1 MLQPLD
7 VEHCLASLS
16 KSIPTLQWWRFKLS
30 KSDRQRHIW
39 ISLPANVEVVCGK
52 TSLLPK
58 NSQLLGRLNILHY
71 GADCLIQGV
80 RVTPSEEEQIVCIET
95 RASEQDPRIFWIDVN
110 QLAVVISPNGIQEIV
125 DISKPT
131 LPLRGSHTWGWLSGL
146 EVPSSKSQLITE
158 RCFLIPVDFS
168 NRDDI
173 AVLLSRNTKS
183 DRLSLSESFS
193 PSQKLIVVNPQTNKL
208 YSCRLDSMRTSQT
221 YSPFENMGSFSEVDG
236 IKDSEKAVVSEDEED
251 GELAFPASMMDEEA
265 TKRDTKLS
273 ETLVEIEDFL
283 GRVIWT
289 IQHSSDGCVGRD
301 TNVENQRCRIE
312 MQLAEMQS
320 CEEDL
325 QIYESNASLSLLEKL
340 LGILTCLLEISEMV
354 NMHRRRDESSI
365 LRLVDQ
371 KLSDLT
377 LWLDKSQSG
386 EGSIPLP
393 QARHALNQLACI
405 QSAVRIFVGTA
416 KPGVNLEA
424 TIEKVELWV
433 GERLESE
440 IHEKLAEGTPCQG
453 ISLKVGDVLTAFS
466 ESMKEHLP
474 LLPTSVVSQLETPS
488 TPLETLQLIRSNL
501 AENMTFLKDRCGWI
515 PCILSEGVQR
525 KLNISQG
532 LIADLRAIH
541 NHAFTT
547 YKQLEMY
554 TPLVCEHSGLYAL
567 AVRLTNVLERST
579 DEKLSQWEISQ
590 LEQDLDR
597 CEAECAVEILSSSK
611 ENREFITMV
620 VRSLLEYTS
629 VARKIVNGIYTIQE
643 PQLSEWLERLNFLTS
658 TSNRPCSSSFFE
670 ALLIGWYLQTRSFA
684 DSQMDELVCQLEQEV
699 SASFQ
704 DTPLVHLRISEM
716 EEFLS
721 RTPPICTPCNAEA
734 SSLRSTLQI
743 LSDVILRLN
752 SAVQLLERMAFLTN
766 LHPSQ
771 RLKTLRFAYPRALEG
786 LTRCFRALDA
796 LLRELAEWRKCIIL
810 VEDSDQRDTATQAVI
825 EVVNFAMDVITQ
837 ELQRVSTVEFF
848 NAPDFLSQILAWLS
862 SFHASLIGFRK
873 AICQYRLEKSA
884 ICSHSSALLQDLLNL
899 EWLITDSRLQSSR
912 DMTRDVGGTAAGY
925 IKTSWMASIQKIL
938 AEIEPTKRRR
948 LLNLLEGMERSS
960 RERRR
965 SLLGLL
971 LGSREPVKIF
981 EGVTMLNYIVA
992 RTEGF
997 TDLEVQA
1004 LEEKYAGTE
1013 DYQSNGYE
1021 KPNSNV
1027 CEETF
1032 YTLMRNLSEEFRHI
1046 YNKQGGICD
1055 ELKVA
1060 ECLRKSEILVNI
1072 GRQCVATS
1080 RSSLHFINRVLFS
1093 HWPEALLKLITT
1105 GQLREGKNSPPDW
1118 RICALDFRNTVARC
1132 LVKGSFG
1139 FEKEGL
1145 PQVGTKVV
1153 DESLGN
1159 LRMAI
1164 EEADRIFH
1172 GIHDGF
1178 SVETEDVWQAC
1189 LRLHDL
1195 FQSYTSQLRQQISDL
1210 TLPSLS
1216 AIKKDLQHLDGR
1228 LNKLAQDGSSP
1239 SALDDCSHSVAHL
1252 EESLQALRQT
1262 ARILFTCLSTDS
1274 QPSSKVTPSKHL
1286 DVNELYRR
1294 AVKLVNDYEASEIG
1308 CQILEAWQQ
1317 LQSIADKLGRLQAGL
1332 PLTESFTTYEA
1343 MTTQSPMTSTSD
1355 IHVDG
1360 FSSASMARKRSWS
1373 LLEILGSHECLYPGC
1388 RGKKSEKHEIQ
1399 AMNDG
1404 LLHDLHSFYSL
1415 LCSEFHDRAM
1425 RIPVEVLTSSTQEA
1439 ASSEIALLNLRQEWY
1454 RNVGLV
1460 NQFNSLHRRVKLDGS
1475 GRSEV
1480 RSSFALIEDIWGE
1493 ATPLKAVFEATERL
1507 ATVSSWLCEVE
1518 RYLEL
1523 DVLPRLQTAWK
1534 KSSEDDT
1541 LSVVEEYVYKMNE
1554 VAEDLEDL
1562 EKSGILAERHLKT
1575 VKHSLQAGWFSVREF
1590 LLNRCV
1596 EPAFHEDPT
1605 SVRYF
1610 PLVDDFLRHSVGLGF
1625 QDCDLKAIH
1634 TRLCNQYLFHGLPQR
1649 EHHPVP
1655 GGRKFCSTHRSL
1667 RSLFLPAWLTE
1678 RCRIVQHRPPVALT
1692 IHSIPDIYTEA
1703 YPPLSSTAELAFYS
1717 PNCIALQSQRWL
1729 SLPNIRSQSPTRRE
1743 VKKNSFLMTEDELA
1757 LNSPQPKLN
1766 EVEMKT
1772 SQPSFSVLPSE
1783 DERTEVEEKE
1793 EPTISEDPG
1802 NSALMRDVRLLLAQ
1816 LKSQGSQMTQ
1826 IMDVNGT
1833 DTKSEPNESEES
1845 KEEECSTILT
1855 PPECAVSKKV
1865 RDKSPITWCTVYL
1878 PNDEA
1883 TELSAYPET
1892 VTERGVIRMASDPLL
1907 PKREPYAPMVF
1918 SAPHEASDQEG
1929 GEFTEEVSGDVEGM
1943 VECSPSTTLDESGVC
1958 DWLQNQQ
1965 GENIRRLMNEY
1976 GADEYDGD
1984 KADISLS
1991 AADNPSVASDRLDV
2005 LLPRT
2010 KSSVCD
2016 SFEESGFVDD
2026 EWLRR
2031 SHELPAHKTRD
2042 SIFVGDTEGHLLN
2055 QTKRGGVNWGPL
2067 VARPESPHLS
2077 VIAEVSAD
2085 ESTLEKHQC
2094 FNEKLQKPSQVYEE
2108 EKHVGDGEWKTAAP
2122 KKTRSSSNR
2131 AAKKMDEE
2139 EEERTEGFTSPSPKI
2154 PTFWDSED
2162 KHGAPTPT
2170 QTSFGA
2176 KDGIQPQE
2184 GDSEEEIDKTI
2195 SEVLPLEVRV
2205 DGYESAAS
2213 LQINMKSS
2221 SDSVGDPNTEV
2232 EEKEEPTISEDPGNS
2247 ALMRDVRLLLAQLKS
2262 QGSQMTQIMDVNGT
2276 DTKSEPNESE
2286 ESKEEECSTILT
2298 PPECA
2303 VSKKVRDKSP
2313 ITWCTV
2319 YLPNDEATE
2328 LSAYPETVTERGV
2341 IRMASD
2347 PLLPKREPYAPMVF
2361 SAPHEASDQ
2370 EGGEFTQEEV
2380 SGDVEGM
2387 VECSPSTTLDESGV
2401 CDWLQNQQGE
2411 NIRRLMNEYGA
2422 DEYDGDKADI
2432 SLTAADDPSTASG
2445 LLEMP
2450 NPRTKN
2456 SICDSFE
2463 ESGFADDEW
2472 LRRSHELPTQKTNN
2486 SLLSSGTNDFSFDEI
2501 KGGRVNWGPL
2511 VERPESPH
2519 LSVISEASTDGS
2531 TLEKQKCIDEKLQKS
2546 SQEVS
2551 EAEEPD
2557 DSSEWKTVAPKKTRS
2572 RSNRAAKKMGEEEEE
2587 RTEEF
2592 TSFSLRIPTFWDS
2605 EDKHD
2610 APTKTQTSL
2619 VVKDGIQPQEGDSDG
2634 ETDKTIS
2641 EVLPSEVR
2649 VNENESAK
2657 SLQKIMESSSDS
2669 VCGPNI
2675 KAEPFYEE
2683 MVEQGAE
2690 LVDGNAIERQDTELC
2705 AAIKTFLQTTGKD
2718 ENGFK
2723 EEPQSPEDGI
2733 LEKTTFVEVG
2743 SEDVSE
2749 PRDEAEINL
2758 VQRDAGRD
2766 YRQRSQEVN
2775 FSVDERPPVEQTD
2788 TSEVN
2793 EQSGRGDFNSHL
2805 GKVGVN
2811 ETNNEKISLNST
2823 KSSTKPKRKLKKSRK
2838 KNSSEDP
2845 STRVVSKPPSWNNVH
2860 RSAKFEGTDAIT
2872 DGPSS
2877 TEQEVQILN
2886 EYKKGGNL
2894 LNGFQNAGKY
2904 DRGVATKPLAK
2915 KRKYRELIN
2924 VREVSNSEGLP
2935 ASKESGDVLSAVHAK
2950 FNHKAQIGV
2959 NIPEDDDNLFDS
2971 TVVDVDEGQFASEF
2985 IYDGLLVYDL
2995 QPDDEVK
3002 EEAKLEQKCNGGVE
3016 VEKAKTDTKDARSSL
3031 QKKNWVVKAAESL
3044 LEEVHP
3050 VDVDE
3055 PIDPAVL
3062 SSKLDHH
3069 QMDQHCIDEGVVLK
3083 NKEVLLISSHLWE
3096 GEAKK
3101 GILHEVD
3108 LTKWSD
3114 EKDAK
3119 RGQSVEPI
3127 DDTKDD
3133 NTFIPTLKEN
3143 ACQDPE
3149 QSVALTTEM
3158 DKDRSCP
3165 EDANSTK
3172 KRKTK
3177 PKKGDRK
3184 ERDLDRKS
3192 GNKEAVLSENLA
3204 VSDKVR
3210 VGNEAVSPANEF
3222 NAYVDKDGLE
3232 IKPKLQSDLS
3242 DLDEDLLRHLEEN
3255 VHSGGRKIEIQ
3266 GGDMDTLEETSTEDK
3281 GLESNGLG
3289 TVDTWNDLLSSKE
3302 FEIYSKE
3309 EKGKRITVKMDHLE
3323 GFGSED
3329 VLRECTNEDAES
3341 QGHLAEARDS
3351 SDEIYQS
3358 GTIQRVDAS
3367 SSSKAPEV
3375 PSIKGGKKKRHQR
3388 GRHIVSEVEVEEC
3401 TTSTVPAS
3409 REMSIIDAEVDHK
3422 ASEVAAGVGHLMQP
3436 EEAKGALDII
3446 GDGQEASKQ
3455 IHHQHVAGKLNDQLE
3470 DESQVNE
3477 CDPEAGG
3484 ETVDELRAVAEAN
3497 VMKNLNEG
3505 EEGEHLQY
3513 EHATEGVG
3521 GELQPQTS
3529 QDTMRWEDS
3538 EFQEHPVEGPD
3549 RLDEFDQSETIQ
3561 RVDALSSPEVSEVP
3575 SIKSGKKKS
3584 KRHRKERH
3592 PFVVKV
3598 EAQTL
3603 DSSTVLP
3610 ATVMADLNDE
3620 AELKITEAFVD
3631 EQEFASDL
3639 LKEPQ
3644 PIHHEVVVKELP
3656 EHPEDRFQINDSKS
3670 DVQDESADE
3679 SRAVGETSNLV
3690 SGYESKQHS
3699 AEQEK
3704 REKYFEE
3711 GGERTQ
3717 DERDVEDGSDE
3728 SQPRANE
3735 EALKMSTDEGVE
3747 TPNDLIEGEGYVNEI
3762 VEPESNPIFG
3772 ALSASQEHEGISVR
3786 GEGKKRRRK
3795 ERYFQDEGE
3804 VETLEATA
3812 DVGYPLEPEDD
3823 TKTKNIA
3830 TNGKEFASGGSEE
3843 VSQPSE
3849 HDLMEKETPG
3859 DLGDEAQSI
3868 KHKLEVQG
3876 MSADGSKPHLTEEN
3890 EKNWDNEEREHW
3902 QGEGGNVGDEDELRP
3917 QENED
3922 IWSETTDERD
3932 AKPFKR
3938 PTEGEDNVNKIAD
3951 PATIQGVDTL
3961 SSSQESETPPVKSKT
3976 KKQHRKKKQLLSEV
3990 EMVVGVEPPIQTE
4003 EDKSALDVVVGG
4015 QGSVLG
4021 IGKHSQPNEQ
4031 EFAVKESFIYLEGKP
4046 QTDECNL
4053 EVQRDLVNES
4063 RGIGE
4068 VDELLQ
4074 LDECEPHLGQKEKE
4088 RKHREEGK
4096 HWPGESEFEGVGDK
4110 SQVLTNEEDDEE
4122 SCNSRLKVGDDIA
4135 EIVGAETPRT
4145 TDVLPSSQE
4154 PEGLSMKIGERS
4166 QHPEDSYLQNGTG
4179 AQKLETSTAFSLKEL
4194 SGMVDEG
4201 EFETA
4206 RTAVDEQ
4213 RKEHHEEEEGEDLL
4227 NESNV
4232 EGVGDDL
4239 RPQTNK
4245 GILQE
4250 CTKDDVESQKHPA
4263 QARYG
4268 SDKIDKFE
4276 TTYGV
4281 VILSSPEESEASSM
4295 KGGKKKRHRKKRHL
4309 MNKAEVEEC
4318 TASTVLASQEM
4329 SIMDAEADLK
4339 TPEAAPGVGYSLQS
4353 EEAKSAS
4360 DIIVDGQEPVSDI
4373 EKQPIVILE
4382 GASPPIR
4389 HEFVENKSTDY
4400 PEDESQINECELVV
4414 EEELVNELKTVDKA
4428 NDIEHFHVPRAHSEE
4443 QGKKKWHRN
4452 EGEKWQK
4459 KRGTDTIG
4467 KGEDSLNVASKSEAI
4482 QDIGA
4487 MASSLEPETLSIRG
4501 EKGRKQRKKAFPQ
4514 DEGVIQSAETVA
4526 EDENTLI
4533 ITTEDGASSYGLLK
4547 KVTRSNVLKESSDC
4561 WEDVAQSRKYAL
4573 EDQNEI
4579 VDGSRAI
4586 DEADELEAHPG
4597 GQERM
4602 QIHGEVEHCLNKSG
4616 VGDADDVLQLQ
4627 RNKETMREFTDEGE
4641 KTNKSPTK
4649 GGDNVELI
4657 VESEVVQGVE
4667 AVSRSQEPDPHS
4679 LKRGRRAKHR
4689 KGRHPNAEAEAQ
4701 ECVTSTVPAIQGMA
4715 GANDEADLK
4724 VSEVAAD
4731 VGYLMQPEEGKC
4743 TLDVTVEEEKSAS
4756 DALEEIPQSNEQE
4769 LVEGKMEDGLH
4780 SNQFKWEISGMT
4792 VDEFKTVCQSD
4803 DLVHSHETDK
4813 KPWKQDEKL
4822 SHSEVGELWHDEL
4835 CLEGVANATQPQTD
4849 ARDLKDFTDEAAGS
4863 QENLRKGEIVAS
4875 EAIPSVDTLPS
4886 SQKLGSPSINR
4897 KEKAEIEEESHQKGN
4912 SISSPE
4918 DQLSQKKGKT
4928 DLDSVVGGHLS
4939 TPQIYPDDQL
4949 KSNLDEFAG
4958 SDDLSNQHVK
4968 SDDEASQPRFEVREV
4983 PSHQGK
4989 KKPPRAEFSSDDYR
5003 DEKVSNLWTPSLP
5016 PPGSARETVTKDGL
5030 EIPGGRD
5037 DQFAN
5042 CEPYSANSV
5051 GEKSQALDFATT
5063 EDLTVAVEYTHSP
5076 FMKNSPKVDNL
5087 PCLSQ
5092 DLSHDSDEDPSQT
5105 DNTMEN
5111 EETVAVIGR
5120 RSTQE
5125 EMPMS
5130 VDISEPLNGRT
5141 LKLKPSQES
5150 KESSKKKDKKRKHP
5164 KEKSPECGEPLEVVD
5179 VEIDERPPPEHE
5191 SEAASTKRGKK
5202 KKKHQREKYLKNV
5215 HTAEEDSKSLST
5227 ETKVENHPADKV
5239 VLGGEHVQITSTAPT
5254 SREGSESFAEQVD
5267 KSNVPSVSLG
5277 TEGRSPVSKMEMELQ
5292 KQPTA
5297 GSDVDRANE
5306 DGKKSNQEGYNLEC
5320 NPELQNTEAEENLTE
5335 NNLKQIESWKES
5347 ELKECPGATTLETVG
5362 PNVTTSIP
5370 ILGETKEDNQR
5381 AKELSRNS
5389 EAQGKDEKELELS
5402 RSPDVDANKEQD
5414 DQQLKEVDNPFVS
5427 MEEEGEIS
5435 LEEFPGLN
5443 ELEFCQNHRKFGEN
5457 SIDTGSK
5464 FHEANLSPNPDEE
5477 AIPVAVADEQAWK
5490 DEERLEN
5497 RVGDVSDK
5505 YFELSLH
5512 PVKDVDVL
5520 EDLFVSKV
5528 SEASVNHSTSQKPP
5542 KSAMPRK
5549 ESHQG
5554 SEITTLSDSI
5564 PSTVDVGIDDLQETE
5579 SVKSIQK
5586 ENKEEDFEE
5595 SSSPHFYSSTA
5606 GDCSVLVAEEEKEE
5620 LPPYDSTYETEVYR
5634 PELICT
5640 GLPFPQE
5647 LGGKAA
5653 EANRGKKKRWR
5664 KVSTTKDTEEYL
5676 TPAVEADEQ
5685 PECVKPVDETLI
5697 PVDADTSQVVGADK
5711 DLVNKDISQQK
5722 DVGSASREL
5731 DSGGRVQGTVTGVK
5745 TEEAFSLEPNKRQ
5758 EEKGKTAKGEC
5769 SSTIN
5774 PPEMSHLSNNGQRW
5788 PVNLQEMEREGTDV
5802 ATDPQQSLG
5811 IEVPVE
5817 VIHPEMTSTPKGEDL
5832 LSSKSSTE
5840 IIQPSDVVTSSH
5852 PSSTRKKYVN
5862 KEPCVEVDIESG
5874 RQVENVEEAE
5884 EEEEDEGPVTST
5896 DHSFTL
5902 IEQSPSDTDEVDD
5915 FTVVV
5920 KSPAPRTII
5929 EAEAPAELITIP
5941 SESLQIRVKRRRLRW
5956 PCLFLL
5962 LLLFLLFFLI
5972 PTIIFFCI
5980 TVPDFCFLP
5989 GPCPGLTLRQQ
6000 INTYIHEFHRQRMPP
6015 FPT

>member
-58 NSQLLGRLNILHY
+58 NSQLLGRLNILHC
-71 GADCLIQGV
+71 GAHCLIQGV
-80 RVTPSEEEQIVCIET
+80 GVTPSEEEQIVCIET

-131 LPLRGSHTWGWLSGL
+131 MPLRGSHIWGWLSGL
-146 EVPSSKSQLITE
+146 EVPSSQSQLITE

-173 AVLLSRNTKS
+173 AVLLSRNAKN

-221 YSPFENMGSFSEVDG
+221 YSPFENTGSFSEVDG

-289 IQHSSDGCVGRD
+289 IQHPSDGCVGRD

-340 LGILTCLLEISEMV
+340 LGILTCLLEIGEMV

-371 KLSDLT
+371 KLSNLT

-416 KPGVNLEA
+416 KPAVNLEA
-424 TIEKVELWV
+424 MIEKVELWV

-466 ESMKEHLP
+466 ESMKEYLP
-474 LLPTSVVSQLETPS
+474 LLPTSVVSQLKTPS

-554 TPLVCEHSGLYAL
+554 TPLVCEHSGLYTL
-567 AVRLTNVLERST
+567 AVRLTNILERST

-643 PQLSEWLERLNFLTS
+643 PHLSEWLERLNFLTS
-658 TSNRPCSSSFFE
+658 TSNRPCSSAFFK

-771 RLKTLRFAYPRALEG
+771 RLKTLRFAYPRTLEG

-810 VEDSDQRDTATQAVI
+810 VEDSDQHDTATQAVI

-848 NAPDFLSQILAWLS
+848 NAPDFLSQILAWLT

-912 DMTRDVGGTAAGY
+912 DLTRDVGGTAAGY

-938 AEIEPTKRRR
+938 VEIEPTKRRR

-960 RERRR
+960 REWRR

-1004 LEEKYAGTE
+1004 LEEKYTRTE

-1027 CEETF
+1027 CEEAF
-1032 YTLMRNLSEEFRHI
+1032 YTLMRNLSKEFRQI
-1046 YNKQGGICD
+1046 YNKQSGICD

-1189 LRLHDL
+1189 LRLYDL
-1195 FQSYTSQLRQQISDL
+1195 FQSYTSQLRQQINDL

-1239 SALDDCSHSVAHL
+1239 SALDDCSHTVAHL

-1262 ARILFTCLSTDS
+1262 ARILFTCLSTNS

-1286 DVNELYRR
+1286 DVNELYKR

-1373 LLEILGSHECLYPGC
+1373 MLEILGSHECLYPGC
-1388 RGKKSEKHEIQ
+1388 RGKKSEKHEIH

-1425 RIPVEVLTSSTQEA
+1425 RIPVEALTSSTQEA
-1439 ASSEIALLNLRQEWY
+1439 ASSEIALMNLRQEWY
-1454 RNVGLV
+1454 RDVGLV

-1475 GRSEV
+1475 GGSEV

-1518 RYLEL
+1518 RHLEL

-1534 KSSEDDT
+1534 KSAEDDT
-1541 LSVVEEYVYKMNE
+1541 LSVVEECVYKMNE

-1610 PLVDDFLRHSVGLGF
+1610 PLVDDFLRHSAGLGF

-1634 TRLCNQYLFHGLPQR
+1634 TRLCNQYLLHGLPQR

-1678 RCRIVQHRPPVALT
+1678 RCRMVQHRPPVALT

-1743 VKKNSFLMTEDELA
+1743 VKKNSFSMTEDEVA
-1757 LNSPQPKLN
+1757 LNSPQPKPN

-1772 SQPSFSVLPSE
+1772 SQLSFSVLPSE
-1783 DERTEVEEKE
+1783 DERTEVEEEEEEEEE
-1793 EPTISEDPG
+1793 EPTMLEGPG

-1816 LKSQGSQMTQ
+1816 LKSQGSQMTE
-1826 IMDVNGT
+1826 IMDVDGT

-1845 KEEECSTILT
+1845 REEECSTILT
-1855 PPECAVSKKV
+1855 PTECAVSKKV
-1865 RDKSPITWCTVYL
+1865 HGKSPITWCTVYL

-1892 VTERGVIRMASDPLL
+1892 VTERGVIQMA
-1907 PKREPYAPMVF
+1907 A
-1918 SAPHEASDQEG
+1918 
-1929 GEFTEEVSGDVEGM
+1929 
-1943 VECSPSTTLDESGVC
+1943 
-1958 DWLQNQQ
+1958 
-1965 GENIRRLMNEY
+1965 
-1976 GADEYDGD
+1976 
-1984 KADISLS
+1984 
-1991 AADNPSVASDRLDV
+1991 
-2005 LLPRT
+2005 
-2010 KSSVCD
+2010 
-2016 SFEESGFVDD
+2016 
-2026 EWLRR
+2026 
-2031 SHELPAHKTRD
+2031 
-2042 SIFVGDTEGHLLN
+2042 
-2055 QTKRGGVNWGPL
+2055 
-2067 VARPESPHLS
+2067 
-2077 VIAEVSAD
+2077 
-2085 ESTLEKHQC
+2085 
-2094 FNEKLQKPSQVYEE
+2094 
-2108 EKHVGDGEWKTAAP
+2108 
-2122 KKTRSSSNR
+2122 
-2131 AAKKMDEE
+2131 
-2139 EEERTEGFTSPSPKI
+2139 
-2154 PTFWDSED
+2154 
-2162 KHGAPTPT
+2162 
-2170 QTSFGA
+2170 
-2176 KDGIQPQE
+2176 
-2184 GDSEEEIDKTI
+2184 
-2195 SEVLPLEVRV
+2195 
-2205 DGYESAAS
+2205 
-2213 LQINMKSS
+2213 
-2221 SDSVGDPNTEV
+2221 
-2232 EEKEEPTISEDPGNS
+2232 
-2247 ALMRDVRLLLAQLKS
+2247 
-2262 QGSQMTQIMDVNGT
+2262 
-2276 DTKSEPNESE
+2276 
-2286 ESKEEECSTILT
+2286 
-2298 PPECA
+2298 
-2303 VSKKVRDKSP
+2303 
-2313 ITWCTV
+2313 
-2319 YLPNDEATE
+2319 
-2328 LSAYPETVTERGV
+2328 
-2341 IRMASD
+2341 D

-2401 CDWLQNQQGE
+2401 CDWLQNQQAE

-2450 NPRTKN
+2450 NPRTK
-2456 SICDSFE
+2456 SSVSDSFE

-2486 SLLSSGTNDFSFDEI
+2486 SLLSDGTNDFPFDEI
-2501 KGGRVNWGPL
+2501 KGGCVNWGPL

-2557 DSSEWKTVAPKKTRS
+2557 DFSEWKTVAPKKTRS
-2572 RSNRAAKKMGEEEEE
+2572 RNNRAAKKMGEGEEE
-2587 RTEEF
+2587 RTKEF
-2592 TSFSLRIPTFWDS
+2592 TSSSHKILTFWVS

-2619 VVKDGIQPQEGDSDG
+2619 VVKDGIQPQEGDSEE

-2657 SLQKIMESSSDS
+2657 SLQKITESSSDS

-2675 KAEPFYEE
+2675 KAEPFHEE
-2683 MVEQGAE
+2683 MVEQGTE
-2690 LVDGNAIERQDTELC
+2690 LVDSNAIERQDTELC
-2705 AAIKTFLQTTGKD
+2705 AAEKVFLQTTGKD

-2733 LEKTTFVEVG
+2733 LEKTAFVEVG

-2766 YRQRSQEVN
+2766 YRQRSQDVN
-2775 FSVDERPPVEQTD
+2775 FSVDERPSVKQTD

-2793 EQSGRGDFNSHL
+2793 EQSDRGDFNSHP
-2805 GKVGVN
+2805 GKVGVS
-2811 ETNNEKISLNST
+2811 ETNNETISLNST

-2838 KNSSEDP
+2838 EDFSENP

-2860 RSAKFEGTDAIT
+2860 GSAKFEGTDAIT

-2886 EYKKGGNL
+2886 EHKKGGNL
-2894 LNGFQNAGKY
+2894 LNGFQNDGKF
-2904 DRGVATKPLAK
+2904 DRGVATKPVGK

-2924 VREVSNSEGLP
+2924 VREVSNLDGLP

-2950 FNHKAQIGV
+2950 FNHKVQIGV
-2959 NIPEDDDNLFDS
+2959 NIPEEEDNLFDS

-2985 IYDGLLVYDL
+2985 IYGGLLVYDL

-3002 EEAKLEQKCNGGVE
+3002 KETKLEQKCNGGVE
-3016 VEKAKTDTKDARSSL
+3016 VEKAKTDTKDARPSL
-3031 QKKNWVVKAAESL
+3031 QKKNWDVKAAESL
-3044 LEEVHP
+3044 LEEVRP

-3069 QMDQHCIDEGVVLK
+3069 QMDQQCIDEGVVLN
-3083 NKEVLLISSHLWE
+3083 NKEVLLMSSHLWE

-3119 RGQSVEPI
+3119 RGQSVESI

-3133 NTFIPTLKEN
+3133 NTFIPTLEEN

-3149 QSVALTTEM
+3149 QSVTLTTEM

-3172 KRKTK
+3172 KRKMK
-3177 PKKGDRK
+3177 QKKRNRK
-3184 ERDLDRKS
+3184 ERDPDRKS
-3192 GNKEAVLSENLA
+3192 GNKGAVLSANLA
-3204 VSDKVR
+3204 VSDKVQ
-3210 VGNEAVSPANEF
+3210 VGNEAVSPAIEF

-3232 IKPKLQSDLS
+3232 IKPKLHSDLS
-3242 DLDEDLLRHLEEN
+3242 DFDEDLLRHLEEN
-3255 VHSGGRKIEIQ
+3255 VHSGGRKFEIQ

-3281 GLESNGLG
+3281 GLESNALG
-3289 TVDTWNDLLSSKE
+3289 TVDTRNDLLSLKE

-3309 EKGKRITVKMDHLE
+3309 EKGKGTTDKMDHLE

-3329 VLRECTNEDAES
+3329 VLRECTNEGAES

-3367 SSSKAPEV
+3367 STSKAPEV

-3422 ASEVAAGVGHLMQP
+3422 ASEVAADVGHLMQP

-3446 GDGQEASKQ
+3446 GDDQVLVLETEKQPSAVLKEASKQ
-3455 IHHQHVAGKLNDQLE
+3455 IQHQYVAGKSNDQLE

-3477 CDPEAGG
+3477 CDLEAGG

-3529 QDTMRWEDS
+3529 QDTLGWADS
-3538 EFQEHPVEGPD
+3538 EFQEHPLEGPD

-3561 RVDALSSPEVSEVP
+3561 RVDALSFPEVSEAP
-3575 SIKSGKKKS
+3575 SIQSGKKKS

-3592 PFVVKV
+3592 PFVKV
-3598 EAQTL
+3598 EAQAL

-3610 ATVMADLNDE
+3610 ATVMPDLNNE
-3620 AELKITEAFVD
+3620 AKLKITETFVD
-3631 EQEFASDL
+3631 KQEFAFDL
-3639 LKEPQ
+3639 LKELSQ
-3644 PIHHEVVVKELP
+3644 PIWHEVVVKGLP
-3656 EHPEDRFQINDSKS
+3656 GHPEDRLRINDSKS
-3670 DVQDESADE
+3670 DVQEESGDE
-3679 SRAVGETSNLV
+3679 SRAVGKTSNLV
-3690 SGYESKQHS
+3690 SVYESKQHS

-3704 REKYFEE
+3704 REKYCEE

-3717 DERDVEDGSDE
+3717 DERDVEGVSDE
-3728 SQPRANE
+3728 SQPRSNE

-3772 ALSASQEHEGISVR
+3772 ALSASQELEGISVR
-3786 GEGKKRRRK
+3786 GEGKKRHRK
-3795 ERYFQDEGE
+3795 EWYFQDEGE

-3830 TNGKEFASGGSEE
+3830 KNGKEFASGGLEE

-3849 HDLMEKETPG
+3849 HDLMGKETTG
-3859 DLGDEAQSI
+3859 HLEDEAQSI

-3876 MSADGSKPHLTEEN
+3876 LSVDGSKPHLTEEN

-3902 QGEGGNVGDEDELRP
+3902 QGEDGNEGAEDELRP

-3938 PTEGEDNVNKIAD
+3938 PTESKDNVNEIAD
-3951 PATIQGVDTL
+3951 SVTIQGVDTL
-3961 SSSQESETPPVKSKT
+3961 SSSQESETVVKSKK

-3990 EMVVGVEPPIQTE
+3990 EIVVDVESPLQTE
-4003 EDKSALDVVVGG
+4003 EDKNALDGVAGK

-4031 EFAVKESFIYLEGKP
+4031 EFAVKESFIYLEDKP
-4046 QTDECNL
+4046 QMDECNL
-4053 EVQRDLVNES
+4053 EAQRDLVDES
-4063 RGIGE
+4063 RDIGE

-4074 LDECEPHLGQKEKE
+4074 PDECEPHLGQKEKE
-4088 RKHREEGK
+4088 QKHREEGK
-4096 HWPGESEFEGVGDK
+4096 HWPDESEFKGVGDK
-4110 SQVLTNEEDDEE
+4110 SQVLTNEEEDEE

-4135 EIVGAETPRT
+4135 EIVGAETLRT

-4166 QHPEDSYLQNGTG
+4166 QHPEDSYLQNETG
-4179 AQKLETSTAFSLKEL
+4179 AQELESSTAPFSKEL

-4213 RKEHHEEEEGEDLL
+4213 TEEHHEEEGEHLL

-4239 RPQTNK
+4239 LPQTNK
-4245 GILQE
+4245 GILRE
-4250 CTKDDVESQKHPA
+4250 CTKEDVESQKHPA
-4263 QARYG
+4263 QGRDS
-4268 SDKIDKFE
+4268 SDKIDEFE

-4353 EEAKSAS
+4353 KEAKSAS

-4389 HEFVENKSTDY
+4389 HEFVENKSTDN
-4400 PEDESQINECELVV
+4400 PEDESQINECESVV
-4414 EEELVNELKTVDKA
+4414 EGEPVNELETVDKT

-4443 QGKKKWHRN
+4443 QRKKKWHRD
-4452 EGEKWQK
+4452 EGEEWQK

-4467 KGEDSLNVASKSEAI
+4467 SESQPQREAESPSQPTEGENSLNVASKSEAI

-4501 EKGRKQRKKAFPQ
+4501 EKGRKQHKKAFPQ

-4533 ITTEDGASSYGLLK
+4533 ITIADEASSSGLLK
-4547 KVTRSNVLKESSDC
+4547 KVIQSNVLEESSDR
-4561 WEDVAQSRKYAL
+4561 WEDVAQSRKYTL

-4579 VDGSRAI
+4579 VNGSRAI

-4602 QIHGEVEHCLNKSG
+4602 QMHGEVEHCLNKSG
-4616 VGDADDVLQLQ
+4616 VGDADDELQLQ

-4657 VESEVVQGVE
+4657 VKSEVVQGVE
-4667 AVSRSQEPDPHS
+4667 AVSPSQEPDAHS

-4689 KGRHPNAEAEAQ
+4689 KGRHPNAEGEAQ

-4769 LVEGKMEDGLH
+4769 LVEGQSPSHLEDGLH
-4780 SNQFKWEISGMT
+4780 STQFKWEISGMT

-4822 SHSEVGELWHDEL
+4822 SHSEVGELWHGEL

-4863 QENLRKGEIVAS
+4863 QENLRKGEIVVS
-4875 EAIPSVDTLPS
+4875 EAIPTVDTLLS

-4897 KEKAEIEEESHQKGN
+4897 EEKAETEKESHQKGN

-4928 DLDSVVGGHLS
+4928 DLDSFVGGHLS

-4949 KSNLDEFAG
+4949 KSNLDEFAE
-4958 SDDLSNQHVK
+4958 SDDLSNKHVK

-5037 DQFAN
+5037 DRFAIY
-5042 CEPYSANSV
+5042 EPYSANSV
-5051 GEKSQALDFATT
+5051 GERSQALDFATT
-5063 EDLTVAVEYTHSP
+5063 DLTVAVEYTHSP
-5076 FMKNSPKVDNL
+5076 LMKNSLKVDNL

-5111 EETVAVIGR
+5111 EETVAVIDR
-5120 RSTQE
+5120 RSSQE

-5130 VDISEPLNGRT
+5130 VDISESLNGRT

-5179 VEIDERPPPEHE
+5179 VEIDERSPPEHE
-5191 SEAASTKRGKK
+5191 SEAASTKRGK

-5239 VLGGEHVQITSTAPT
+5239 VLGGKHVQITSTAPT
-5254 SREGSESFAEQVD
+5254 SREVSESFAEQVD

-5306 DGKKSNQEGYNLEC
+5306 DGEKSNQEGYNLEC
-5320 NPELQNTEAEENLTE
+5320 NPELQNTEAEENLAE

-5362 PNVTTSIP
+5362 PNVTTNIP

-5381 AKELSRNS
+5381 AKELSRNI
-5389 EAQGKDEKELELS
+5389 EARGKDEKELELS
-5402 RSPDVDANKEQD
+5402 KSPDVDANREQD
-5414 DQQLKEVDNPFVS
+5414 DQQLKEVDNPVAS

-5443 ELEFCQNHRKFGEN
+5443 ELEFCQNHRKLGEN

-5464 FHEANLSPNPDEE
+5464 VHEANLSPNPDEK
-5477 AIPVAVADEQAWK
+5477 AIPVSVADEQAWT

-5595 SSSPHFYSSTA
+5595 SSSPHFDSSTA

-5620 LPPYDSTYETEVYR
+5620 LPPYDSIYETEVYR

-5653 EANRGKKKRWR
+5653 QADRGKKKRWG

-5676 TPAVEADEQ
+5676 TPAVEVDEQ
-5685 PECVKPVDETLI
+5685 PERVKPVDETLI
-5697 PVDADTSQVVGADK
+5697 PVDADTSQVVGVDK

-5731 DSGGRVQGTVTGVK
+5731 DSGGRVQGTITDVK
-5745 TEEAFSLEPNKRQ
+5745 TKEAFSLEPNKRR

-5788 PVNLQEMEREGTDV
+5788 QVNLQEMEREGADV

-5817 VIHPEMTSTPKGEDL
+5817 VVHPEMTSTPKEEDL
-5832 LSSKSSTE
+5832 LSSRSSTE
-5840 IIQPSDVVTSSH
+5840 IIQPSDVVTSLH
-5852 PSSTRKKYVN
+5852 PSSIRKKDVN

-5874 RQVENVEEAE
+5874 RQVENVEET

-5989 GPCPGLTLRQQ
+5989 GPCPGLTLPDATFPHLNDVIIA
-6000 INTYIHEFHRQRMPP
+6000 INSNITMILMTNIDNPALPP
-6015 FPT
+6015 LSP

>member
-58 NSQLLGRLNILHY
+58 NSQLLGRLNILHC

-131 LPLRGSHTWGWLSGL
+131 LPLRGSHIWGWLSGL
-146 EVPSSKSQLITE
+146 EVPSSQSQLITA

-173 AVLLSRNTKS
+173 AVLLSRNTES

-208 YSCRLDSMRTSQT
+208 YSCRLDSMHTSQT

-301 TNVENQRCRIE
+301 TNIENQRCRIE

-320 CEEDL
+320 CGEDL

-354 NMHRRRDESSI
+354 NVHRRRDESSI

-386 EGSIPLP
+386 EGSISLP

-416 KPGVNLEA
+416 KPAVNLEA
-424 TIEKVELWV
+424 MIKKVGLWV

-440 IHEKLAEGTPCQG
+440 IHEKLAEVTPCQG
-453 ISLKVGDVLTAFS
+453 ISLKVGDVLTSFS
-466 ESMKEHLP
+466 ESMKEYLP
-474 LLPTSVVSQLETPS
+474 LLPASVVSQPETPS
-488 TPLETLQLIRSNL
+488 TPLETLQLIRSSL
-501 AENMTFLKDRCGWI
+501 AENMTFLKDSCGWI
-515 PCILSEGVQR
+515 PCVLSEGVQR

-532 LIADLRAIH
+532 LIADLRDIY

-554 TPLVCEHSGLYAL
+554 TPLVCEHSGLYTL
-567 AVRLTNVLERST
+567 AVRLTNILERST

-629 VARKIVNGIYTIQE
+629 VARKIVNGICTIQE

-658 TSNRPCSSSFFE
+658 TSNRPCSSAFFE
-670 ALLIGWYLQTRSFA
+670 ALLIGWYLQTRSFS

-699 SASFQ
+699 LASFQ
-704 DTPLVHLRISEM
+704 DTPMVHLRISEM
-716 EEFLS
+716 EEYFS

-771 RLKTLRFAYPRALEG
+771 RLKTLCFAYPRALEG

-810 VEDSDQRDTATQAVI
+810 VEDSDQHDAATQAVI

-837 ELQRVSTVEFF
+837 ELQRVSVVEFF

-873 AICQYRLEKSA
+873 AICHYRLGKSA
-884 ICSHSSALLQDLLNL
+884 ICSHSSALLHDLLNL

-912 DMTRDVGGTAAGY
+912 DLTRDIGGTAAGY

-938 AEIEPTKRRR
+938 TEIEPTKRRR

-1013 DYQSNGYE
+1013 DYQSNGYK

-1027 CEETF
+1027 CEEAF
-1032 YTLMRNLSEEFRHI
+1032 HTLMRNISEEFRHI
-1046 YNKQGGICD
+1046 YNKQSGVCD

-1093 HWPEALLKLITT
+1093 HWPEALLKLITA
-1105 GQLREGKNSPPDW
+1105 GQLREGKSSPRDW

-1145 PQVGTKVV
+1145 PLVGTKDV
-1153 DESLGN
+1153 DGSLGN

-1164 EEADRIFH
+1164 EEADKIFH
-1172 GIHDGF
+1172 GIHNGF

-1189 LRLHDL
+1189 LRLYNL
-1195 FQSYTSQLRQQISDL
+1195 FQSYTSQLRQQINDL

-1228 LNKLAQDGSSP
+1228 LNKLAQDKSSP

-1262 ARILFTCLSTDS
+1262 ARILFTCLSTNS
-1274 QPSSKVTPSKHL
+1274 QPSSKVAPSEHL
-1286 DVNELYRR
+1286 DVNELYKR

-1388 RGKKSEKHEIQ
+1388 RGKKTEKHEIH

-1425 RIPVEVLTSSTQEA
+1425 QIPVEVLTSSTQEA
-1439 ASSEIALLNLRQEWY
+1439 ASSEIALVNLRQEWY
-1454 RNVGLV
+1454 RDVGLV

-1475 GRSEV
+1475 GGSEV

-1507 ATVSSWLCEVE
+1507 ATVSSWLCDVE
-1518 RYLEL
+1518 RHLEL
-1523 DVLPRLQTAWK
+1523 DVLPRLQTTWK

-1541 LSVVEEYVYKMNE
+1541 LSAVEECFYKMNE

-1605 SVRYF
+1605 SARYF
-1610 PLVDDFLRHSVGLGF
+1610 PLVDDFLRHSAGLGF

-1649 EHHPVP
+1649 EHHSVP

-1678 RCRIVQHRPPVALT
+1678 RCRMVQHRPPVALT
-1692 IHSIPDIYTEA
+1692 IHSIPDIHTEA
-1703 YPPLSSTAELAFYS
+1703 CPPLSNTAELAFYS
-1717 PNCIALQSQRWL
+1717 PNCIGLQSQRWL
-1729 SLPNIRSQSPTRRE
+1729 SLPNIRSRSQTRRE
-1743 VKKNSFLMTEDELA
+1743 VKKDSFSMTEDKVA

-1766 EVEMKT
+1766 EAEMKT
-1772 SQPSFSVLPSE
+1772 SQLSFSVLPSE
-1783 DERTEVEEKE
+1783 DERTEVEEEEE

-1816 LKSQGSQMTQ
+1816 LKSQGAQRPQ
-1826 IMDVNGT
+1826 IMDVNGA
-1833 DTKSEPNESEES
+1833 DTMSEPNESEES

-1855 PPECAVSKKV
+1855 PTECAVPKKV

-1883 TELSAYPET
+1883 TELSAHPEM
-1892 VTERGVIRMASDPLL
+1892 VTERGVVQMA
-1907 PKREPYAPMVF
+1907 A
-1918 SAPHEASDQEG
+1918 
-1929 GEFTEEVSGDVEGM
+1929 
-1943 VECSPSTTLDESGVC
+1943 
-1958 DWLQNQQ
+1958 
-1965 GENIRRLMNEY
+1965 
-1976 GADEYDGD
+1976 
-1984 KADISLS
+1984 
-1991 AADNPSVASDRLDV
+1991 
-2005 LLPRT
+2005 
-2010 KSSVCD
+2010 
-2016 SFEESGFVDD
+2016 
-2026 EWLRR
+2026 
-2031 SHELPAHKTRD
+2031 
-2042 SIFVGDTEGHLLN
+2042 
-2055 QTKRGGVNWGPL
+2055 
-2067 VARPESPHLS
+2067 
-2077 VIAEVSAD
+2077 
-2085 ESTLEKHQC
+2085 
-2094 FNEKLQKPSQVYEE
+2094 
-2108 EKHVGDGEWKTAAP
+2108 
-2122 KKTRSSSNR
+2122 
-2131 AAKKMDEE
+2131 
-2139 EEERTEGFTSPSPKI
+2139 
-2154 PTFWDSED
+2154 
-2162 KHGAPTPT
+2162 
-2170 QTSFGA
+2170 
-2176 KDGIQPQE
+2176 
-2184 GDSEEEIDKTI
+2184 
-2195 SEVLPLEVRV
+2195 
-2205 DGYESAAS
+2205 
-2213 LQINMKSS
+2213 
-2221 SDSVGDPNTEV
+2221 
-2232 EEKEEPTISEDPGNS
+2232 
-2247 ALMRDVRLLLAQLKS
+2247 
-2262 QGSQMTQIMDVNGT
+2262 
-2276 DTKSEPNESE
+2276 
-2286 ESKEEECSTILT
+2286 
-2298 PPECA
+2298 
-2303 VSKKVRDKSP
+2303 
-2313 ITWCTV
+2313 
-2319 YLPNDEATE
+2319 
-2328 LSAYPETVTERGV
+2328 
-2341 IRMASD
+2341 D

-2380 SGDVEGM
+2380 SGDVEGT

-2401 CDWLQNQQGE
+2401 CDWLQNQQAE
-2411 NIRRLMNEYGA
+2411 NIRKLMDEYGA
-2422 DEYDGDKADI
+2422 GEYDGDKADI
-2432 SLTAADDPSTASG
+2432 SLSAADDPYTASDR
-2445 LLEMP
+2445 LDVP
-2450 NPRTKN
+2450 NLRTKN
-2456 SICDSFE
+2456 SVCDSFE
-2463 ESGFADDEW
+2463 ESGFAGDEW
-2472 LRRSHELPTQKTNN
+2472 LRRSHALPTQKTNN
-2486 SLLSSGTNDFSFDEI
+2486 SLLSYGANDLPFDEI
-2501 KGGRVNWGPL
+2501 RGGRVNWGPL

-2557 DSSEWKTVAPKKTRS
+2557 DSSEWKAVAPKKTRS

-2592 TSFSLRIPTFWDS
+2592 TSSSLRIPTFWDS

-2610 APTKTQTSL
+2610 APTPTQTSFGA
-2619 VVKDGIQPQEGDSDG
+2619 KDGIQPQEGDSEG
-2634 ETDKTIS
+2634 ETGKTIS
-2641 EVLPSEVR
+2641 EVLPLEVR
-2649 VNENESAK
+2649 VDGKESAA
-2657 SLQKIMESSSDS
+2657 SLQINMKSSSDS

-2675 KAEPFYEE
+2675 KLKPFHGE

-2690 LVDGNAIERQDTELC
+2690 LVDGSAIERQDTELC
-2705 AAIKTFLQTTGKD
+2705 AANKMFLQTTGKD

-2733 LEKTTFVEVG
+2733 LEKATFVDVG

-2749 PRDEAEINL
+2749 PRDKDEINL
-2758 VQRDAGRD
+2758 VQRDAGMD

-2775 FSVDERPPVEQTD
+2775 FSADERPPVEQTD

-2793 EQSGRGDFNSHL
+2793 EQSGRGDFNGHP
-2805 GKVGVN
+2805 GKMGVS
-2811 ETNNEKISLNST
+2811 ETNNEKISLNSA

-2838 KNSSEDP
+2838 KNSFEDP
-2845 STRVVSKPPSWNNVH
+2845 STRVVSKPFSWNNVH
-2860 RSAKFEGTDAIT
+2860 GSAKFEGTDAIT

-2886 EYKKGGNL
+2886 EHKKGGNL
-2894 LNGFQNAGKY
+2894 LNGFQNAGKF

-2915 KRKYRELIN
+2915 KRKYQELIN
-2924 VREVSNSEGLP
+2924 VREVSNSDGLL
-2935 ASKESGDVLSAVHAK
+2935 ASKESGDVLSAVHVK
-2950 FNHKAQIGV
+2950 LNHKAQIGV
-2959 NIPEDDDNLFDS
+2959 NNPEEDNLFDS
-2971 TVVDVDEGQFASEF
+2971 TVVDVDEGQFASKF
-2985 IYDGLLVYDL
+2985 INDGLLVYSL
-2995 QPDDEVK
+2995 QPDNEVK
-3002 EEAKLEQKCNGGVE
+3002 EETKLEQKCNGGAE
-3016 VEKAKTDTKDARSSL
+3016 VEKAKTDTKDVRSSL
-3031 QKKNWVVKAAESL
+3031 QKNNWDVKAAEGL

-3050 VDVDE
+3050 VNADE
-3055 PIDPAVL
+3055 PINPAVL

-3069 QMDQHCIDEGVVLK
+3069 QMDQHCIDEGVILK
-3083 NKEVLLISSHLWE
+3083 NKEVLLISSNLWE
-3096 GEAKK
+3096 GKAKK
-3101 GILHEVD
+3101 GILHGVD

-3119 RGQSVEPI
+3119 RGQSVESI

-3133 NTFIPTLKEN
+3133 NTFTPTLKEN

-3158 DKDRSCP
+3158 GKDRSCP

-3172 KRKTK
+3172 KRKMK
-3177 PKKGDRK
+3177 QK
-3184 ERDLDRKS
+3184 ERDLYRKS
-3192 GNKEAVLSENLA
+3192 GNKEAVLSANFA
-3204 VSDKVR
+3204 VSDKVQ

-3255 VHSGGRKIEIQ
+3255 VHSRGRKIEIQ
-3266 GGDMDTLEETSTEDK
+3266 GGDMDTLEETSTEGK

-3302 FEIYSKE
+3302 FETYSKE
-3309 EKGKRITVKMDHLE
+3309 EKGKRITDKMNHLE

-3329 VLRECTNEDAES
+3329 VLRECTNEGAES
-3341 QGHLAEARDS
+3341 QGHLAEARNS

-3358 GTIQRVDAS
+3358 GTIHRVDAS

-3375 PSIKGGKKKRHQR
+3375 PSVKGGKKKRHQR

-3422 ASEVAAGVGHLMQP
+3422 AFEVAADVGHLMQP
-3436 EEAKGALDII
+3436 EETKGALDII
-3446 GDGQEASKQ
+3446 GDGQVLVLETEKQPSTVLKEASKQ
-3455 IHHQHVAGKLNDQLE
+3455 IQHQHVAGKLKDQLE
-3470 DESQVNE
+3470 DESQVKE

-3497 VMKNLNEG
+3497 VIKNLIEG

-3513 EHATEGVG
+3513 EHAAKGVG
-3521 GELQPQTS
+3521 GELQPQATL
-3529 QDTMRWEDS
+3529 RWEDS
-3538 EFQEHPVEGPD
+3538 EFQEHPVEGPN
-3549 RLDEFDQSETIQ
+3549 RLDEFDQTETIQ

-3598 EAQTL
+3598 EAQAL
-3603 DSSTVLP
+3603 DSSSVLP
-3610 ATVMADLNDE
+3610 AIVMADLNDE
-3620 AELKITEAFVD
+3620 AELKITETFVD
-3631 EQEFASDL
+3631 EQEFASDF

-3656 EHPEDRFQINDSKS
+3656 EHPENRFQINDSKS

-3704 REKYFEE
+3704 REKYCEE

-3717 DERDVEDGSDE
+3717 DRSDVEGVSDE

-3747 TPNDLIEGEGYVNEI
+3747 TRNDLIEGESYVNEI

-3772 ALSASQEHEGISVR
+3772 AFYASQELEGISVR
-3786 GEGKKRRRK
+3786 GEGKKRHRK

-3812 DVGYPLEPEDD
+3812 DVGYPLEPEDV
-3823 TKTKNIA
+3823 TKPKNIA
-3830 TNGKEFASGGSEE
+3830 TNGKEFASGGSEK
-3843 VSQPSE
+3843 VSQSSG
-3849 HDLMEKETPG
+3849 HDLMEEETTRH
-3859 DLGDEAQSI
+3859 LEDEAQPI

-3876 MSADGSKPHLTEEN
+3876 MSVDGSKPHLTEEN
-3890 EKNWDNEEREHW
+3890 KKNWDNEEREHW
-3902 QGEGGNVGDEDELRP
+3902 QGEGGNEGDEGELRP

-3922 IWSETTDERD
+3922 IWSETADERD

-3938 PTEGEDNVNKIAD
+3938 HTEGEDNVNKSAD
-3951 PATIQGVDTL
+3951 TATIQGVDTL

-3990 EMVVGVEPPIQTE
+3990 EMVVGVELPIQTE
-4003 EDKSALDVVVGG
+4003 EDKSALDVVVGR
-4015 QGSVLG
+4015 QGSVLR

-4031 EFAVKESFIYLEGKP
+4031 AFAVKESFSYLEGKP
-4046 QTDECNL
+4046 QMDECNL

-4068 VDELLQ
+4068 VDE
-4074 LDECEPHLGQKEKE
+4074 CEPHLVQKEKE
-4088 RKHREEGK
+4088 QKHREEGK
-4096 HWPGESEFEGVGDK
+4096 RRPDESEFEGVGDK

-4122 SCNSRLKVGDDIA
+4122 SGNSRLKVGDDI
-4135 EIVGAETPRT
+4135 AETPRT

-4154 PEGLSMKIGERS
+4154 PEGLSMKIGEQS
-4166 QHPEDSYLQNGTG
+4166 QHPEDSYLQNETR
-4179 AQKLETSTAFSLKEL
+4179 AQKLETSTALSLKEL

-4213 RKEHHEEEEGEDLL
+4213 RKEHHEEEGEDLL

-4232 EGVGDDL
+4232 KGVSDDS

-4245 GILQE
+4245 GILRE
-4250 CTKDDVESQKHPA
+4250 CTKEDVEFQKHPA
-4263 QARYG
+4263 QG
-4268 SDKIDKFE
+4268 CDGLDKIDKFE
-4276 TTYGV
+4276 TTYGA

-4295 KGGKKKRHRKKRHL
+4295 KGGKKKRHRKKRYL

-4318 TASTVLASQEM
+4318 TTSTVLASQEM
-4329 SIMDAEADLK
+4329 FIMDA
-4339 TPEAAPGVGYSLQS
+4339 EAAPGVGHSLQS
-4353 EEAKSAS
+4353 EEAKCAS
-4360 DIIVDGQEPVSDI
+4360 DIIADGHEPVSDI
-4373 EKQPIVILE
+4373 EKQPIVTLE
-4382 GASPPIR
+4382 GAFPPIR
-4389 HEFVENKSTDY
+4389 HEFVEDKSTGY
-4400 PEDESQINECELVV
+4400 PEDESQTIECESVV
-4414 EEELVNELKTVDKA
+4414 VGEPVNELKTVDKA
-4428 NDIEHFHVPRAHSEE
+4428 NDIEHFHVPKAHSED
-4443 QGKKKWHRN
+4443 QGKKWHRN
-4452 EGEKWQK
+4452 EGEEWQK

-4467 KGEDSLNVASKSEAI
+4467 SESQPQRQEESPSQPTEGEDSLNVASKSEAI

-4487 MASSLEPETLSIRG
+4487 MASLLEPETLSIRG

-4514 DEGVIQSAETVA
+4514 DEGVIQSPETVA

-4533 ITTEDGASSYGLLK
+4533 IATEDGASSSGLLK
-4547 KVTRSNVLKESSDC
+4547 KVKQSNVLEESSDR
-4561 WEDVAQSRKYAL
+4561 WEDVAQSRKYTL

-4579 VDGSRAI
+4579 VNGSSAI
-4586 DEADELEAHPG
+4586 DEADELEVHPG
-4597 GQERM
+4597 GQKRM
-4602 QIHGEVEHCLNKSG
+4602 QMHGEVEHCLNKSG
-4616 VGDADDVLQLQ
+4616 VGDADDELQLQ
-4627 RNKETMREFTDEGE
+4627 RNKETMREFTDEGK
-4641 KTNKSPTK
+4641 KTNKSSTK

-4657 VESEVVQGVE
+4657 IESEVVQGVE
-4667 AVSRSQEPDPHS
+4667 AVSPSQERDAHS

-4701 ECVTSTVPAIQGMA
+4701 ECVTSAGPVIQGMA

-4743 TLDVTVEEEKSAS
+4743 TLDATVEEEKSAS

-4769 LVEGKMEDGLH
+4769 LVEGRSPSHPEDGLH
-4780 SNQFKWEISGMT
+4780 STHFKWEISDMT

-4803 DLVHSHETDK
+4803 DLVHFHETDK

-4822 SHSEVGELWHDEL
+4822 SHSEIGELWHDEL
-4835 CLEGVANATQPQTD
+4835 CLEDVANATQPQTD

-4875 EAIPSVDTLPS
+4875 EAIPSIETLPS
-4886 SQKLGSPSINR
+4886 SQKLESPSINR
-4897 KEKAEIEEESHQKGN
+4897 KEKPEIEEESHQKGN

-4928 DLDSVVGGHLS
+4928 DLDSIVGGHLS

-4949 KSNLDEFAG
+4949 NSNLDEFAG

-5003 DEKVSNLWTPSLP
+5003 DEKVSKLWTPSLP

-5037 DQFAN
+5037 DQFAI

-5051 GEKSQALDFATT
+5051 GERSQALDFATT

-5076 FMKNSPKVDNL
+5076 IMKNGPKVDNL

-5105 DNTMEN
+5105 DNAMEN
-5111 EETVAVIGR
+5111 EETVAVIGC

-5130 VDISEPLNGRT
+5130 VDISEPLNGST
-5141 LKLKPSQES
+5141 LKLKPSQKS

-5179 VEIDERPPPEHE
+5179 VEIDERLPPEHE
-5191 SEAASTKRGKK
+5191 SEAASTKCGKK
-5202 KKKHQREKYLKNV
+5202 KNHQREKYLKNV

-5227 ETKVENHPADKV
+5227 ETKVENYPADKV
-5239 VLGGEHVQITSTAPT
+5239 VLGGEHVQITSTASN
-5254 SREGSESFAEQVD
+5254 SREVSESFAEQVD

-5297 GSDVDRANE
+5297 GSDVDRGNE
-5306 DGKKSNQEGYNLEC
+5306 DGKKSNQEGYNLEY
-5320 NPELQNTEAEENLTE
+5320 NPELQNTEAEENLAE

-5347 ELKECPGATTLETVG
+5347 ELKECPGAITLESVG
-5362 PNVTTSIP
+5362 PNVTTNIP
-5370 ILGETKEDNQR
+5370 ILGEAKEDNQR
-5381 AKELSRNS
+5381 AKELSRNI

-5402 RSPDVDANKEQD
+5402 KFPDVDANKEQD
-5414 DQQLKEVDNPFVS
+5414 DQQLKKVDNPAVG
-5427 MEEEGEIS
+5427 MEEEDEIS
-5435 LEEFPGLN
+5435 LKEFPGLN

-5464 FHEANLSPNPDEE
+5464 VHEANLSPNPDEE

-5520 EDLFVSKV
+5520 EDLFVFKV
-5528 SEASVNHSTSQKPP
+5528 SEASVNQSTSQKPP
-5542 KSAMPRK
+5542 KSAMLRK

-5554 SEITTLSDSI
+5554 SEITTSSDLI
-5564 PSTVDVGIDDLQETE
+5564 PSSVDVGIDDLQETE

-5586 ENKEEDFEE
+5586 GNKEGVFEK
-5595 SSSPHFYSSTA
+5595 SSPPYFDSSTA
-5606 GDCSVLVAEEEKEE
+5606 GDCSVLVTEEEKEE
-5620 LPPYDSTYETEVYR
+5620 WPPYDSIYETEVYR
-5634 PELICT
+5634 PKLICT
-5640 GLPFPQE
+5640 GLSFPQE

-5653 EANRGKKKRWR
+5653 EADRSKKKCWG
-5664 KVSTTKDTEEYL
+5664 KVSTTKDTKEYL
-5676 TPAVEADEQ
+5676 TPAVEVDEQ
-5685 PECVKPVDETLI
+5685 PERVKQVDETLI

-5711 DLVNKDISQQK
+5711 DLVNKDISHQK
-5722 DVGSASREL
+5722 DIGSASREL
-5731 DSGGRVQGTVTGVK
+5731 DSGGRVQGIITDVK
-5745 TEEAFSLEPNKRQ
+5745 TEEAFSLEPNKKR
-5758 EEKGKTAKGEC
+5758 EEKGRTAKGEC

-5774 PPEMSHLSNNGQRW
+5774 PPEMSHLSNNRQRW

-5817 VIHPEMTSTPKGEDL
+5817 VIHPEMTSTPKEEGL

-5840 IIQPSDVVTSSH
+5840 IIQPSDVLTSLL
-5852 PSSTRKKYVN
+5852 PSSTRKKDVS
-5862 KEPCVEVDIESG
+5862 KEPCVEADIESG

-5884 EEEEDEGPVTST
+5884 EEEDEGPVTST
-5896 DHSFTL
+5896 DPSFTL
-5902 IEQSPSDTDEVDD
+5902 LEQSPSDTDEVDD

-5941 SESLQIRVKRRRLRW
+5941 SESLQVRVKRRRLRW

-5989 GPCPGLTLRQQ
+5989 GPCPGLTLPDATFPYLNDVIIA
-6000 INTYIHEFHRQRMPP
+6000 INGNITMILMTNIDNPALPP
-6015 FPT
+6015 PSPLQPYLHMYSPLKCHSGADTDLATSNTLYDLENSSIMRTLEDIATPSADLLPVQLHATPYEDHFLRG

>member
-1 MLQPLD
+1 
-7 VEHCLASLS
+7 
-16 KSIPTLQWWRFKLS
+16 
-30 KSDRQRHIW
+30 
-39 ISLPANVEVVCGK
+39 
-52 TSLLPK
+52 
-58 NSQLLGRLNILHY
+58 
-71 GADCLIQGV
+71 
-80 RVTPSEEEQIVCIET
+80 
-95 RASEQDPRIFWIDVN
+95 
-110 QLAVVISPNGIQEIV
+110 
-125 DISKPT
+125 
-131 LPLRGSHTWGWLSGL
+131 
-146 EVPSSKSQLITE
+146 
-158 RCFLIPVDFS
+158 
-168 NRDDI
+168 
-173 AVLLSRNTKS
+173 
-183 DRLSLSESFS
+183 
-193 PSQKLIVVNPQTNKL
+193 
-208 YSCRLDSMRTSQT
+208 
-221 YSPFENMGSFSEVDG
+221 MGSFSEVDG

-320 CEEDL
+320 CEED
-325 QIYESNASLSLLEKL
+325 
-340 LGILTCLLEISEMV
+340 
-354 NMHRRRDESSI
+354 
-365 LRLVDQ
+365 
-371 KLSDLT
+371 
-377 LWLDKSQSG
+377 
-386 EGSIPLP
+386 
-393 QARHALNQLACI
+393 
-405 QSAVRIFVGTA
+405 
-416 KPGVNLEA
+416 
-424 TIEKVELWV
+424 
-433 GERLESE
+433 
-440 IHEKLAEGTPCQG
+440 
-453 ISLKVGDVLTAFS
+453 
-466 ESMKEHLP
+466 
-474 LLPTSVVSQLETPS
+474 
-488 TPLETLQLIRSNL
+488 
-501 AENMTFLKDRCGWI
+501 RCGWI

-554 TPLVCEHSGLYAL
+554 TPL
-567 AVRLTNVLERST
+567 
-579 DEKLSQWEISQ
+579 
-590 LEQDLDR
+590 
-597 CEAECAVEILSSSK
+597 
-611 ENREFITMV
+611 
-620 VRSLLEYTS
+620 
-629 VARKIVNGIYTIQE
+629 
-643 PQLSEWLERLNFLTS
+643 
-658 TSNRPCSSSFFE
+658 
-670 ALLIGWYLQTRSFA
+670 TRSFA

-1013 DYQSNGYE
+1013 DYQSN
-1021 KPNSNV
+1021 
-1027 CEETF
+1027 
-1032 YTLMRNLSEEFRHI
+1032 
-1046 YNKQGGICD
+1046 
-1055 ELKVA
+1055 
-1060 ECLRKSEILVNI
+1060 
-1072 GRQCVATS
+1072 
-1080 RSSLHFINRVLFS
+1080 
-1093 HWPEALLKLITT
+1093 
-1105 GQLREGKNSPPDW
+1105 
-1118 RICALDFRNTVARC
+1118 
-1132 LVKGSFG
+1132 
-1139 FEKEGL
+1139 
-1145 PQVGTKVV
+1145 
-1153 DESLGN
+1153 
-1159 LRMAI
+1159 
-1164 EEADRIFH
+1164 
-1172 GIHDGF
+1172 
-1178 SVETEDVWQAC
+1178 
-1189 LRLHDL
+1189 
-1195 FQSYTSQLRQQISDL
+1195 
-1210 TLPSLS
+1210 
-1216 AIKKDLQHLDGR
+1216 
-1228 LNKLAQDGSSP
+1228 
-1239 SALDDCSHSVAHL
+1239 DCSHSVAHL

-1317 LQSIADKLGRLQAGL
+1317 LQSIADKLGRLQAG
-1332 PLTESFTTYEA
+1332 
-1343 MTTQSPMTSTSD
+1343 
-1355 IHVDG
+1355 
-1360 FSSASMARKRSWS
+1360 ASMARKRSWS

-1743 VKKNSFLMTEDELA
+1743 
-1757 LNSPQPKLN
+1757 
-1766 EVEMKT
+1766 
-1772 SQPSFSVLPSE
+1772 
-1783 DERTEVEEKE
+1783 
-1793 EPTISEDPG
+1793 
-1802 NSALMRDVRLLLAQ
+1802 
-1816 LKSQGSQMTQ
+1816 
-1826 IMDVNGT
+1826 
-1833 DTKSEPNESEES
+1833 
-1845 KEEECSTILT
+1845 
-1855 PPECAVSKKV
+1855 
-1865 RDKSPITWCTVYL
+1865 
-1878 PNDEA
+1878 
-1883 TELSAYPET
+1883 
-1892 VTERGVIRMASDPLL
+1892 
-1907 PKREPYAPMVF
+1907 
-1918 SAPHEASDQEG
+1918 
-1929 GEFTEEVSGDVEGM
+1929 
-1943 VECSPSTTLDESGVC
+1943 
-1958 DWLQNQQ
+1958 
-1965 GENIRRLMNEY
+1965 
-1976 GADEYDGD
+1976 
-1984 KADISLS
+1984 
-1991 AADNPSVASDRLDV
+1991 
-2005 LLPRT
+2005 
-2010 KSSVCD
+2010 
-2016 SFEESGFVDD
+2016 
-2026 EWLRR
+2026 
-2031 SHELPAHKTRD
+2031 
-2042 SIFVGDTEGHLLN
+2042 
-2055 QTKRGGVNWGPL
+2055 TKRGGVNWGPL

-2176 KDGIQPQE
+2176 KDGIQ
-2184 GDSEEEIDKTI
+2184 
-2195 SEVLPLEVRV
+2195 
-2205 DGYESAAS
+2205 
-2213 LQINMKSS
+2213 
-2221 SDSVGDPNTEV
+2221 
-2232 EEKEEPTISEDPGNS
+2232 
-2247 ALMRDVRLLLAQLKS
+2247 
-2262 QGSQMTQIMDVNGT
+2262 
-2276 DTKSEPNESE
+2276 
-2286 ESKEEECSTILT
+2286 
-2298 PPECA
+2298 
-2303 VSKKVRDKSP
+2303 
-2313 ITWCTV
+2313 
-2319 YLPNDEATE
+2319 
-2328 LSAYPETVTERGV
+2328 
-2341 IRMASD
+2341 
-2347 PLLPKREPYAPMVF
+2347 
-2361 SAPHEASDQ
+2361 
-2370 EGGEFTQEEV
+2370 
-2380 SGDVEGM
+2380 
-2387 VECSPSTTLDESGV
+2387 
-2401 CDWLQNQQGE
+2401 
-2411 NIRRLMNEYGA
+2411 
-2422 DEYDGDKADI
+2422 
-2432 SLTAADDPSTASG
+2432 
-2445 LLEMP
+2445 
-2450 NPRTKN
+2450 
-2456 SICDSFE
+2456 
-2463 ESGFADDEW
+2463 
-2472 LRRSHELPTQKTNN
+2472 
-2486 SLLSSGTNDFSFDEI
+2486 I

-2557 DSSEWKTVAPKKTRS
+2557 
-2572 RSNRAAKKMGEEEEE
+2572 
-2587 RTEEF
+2587 
-2592 TSFSLRIPTFWDS
+2592 
-2605 EDKHD
+2605 
-2610 APTKTQTSL
+2610 
-2619 VVKDGIQPQEGDSDG
+2619 PQEGDSDG

-2886 EYKKGGNL
+2886 EHKKGGNL

-2959 NIPEDDDNLFDS
+2959 NIPEEEDNLFDS

-3002 EEAKLEQKCNGGVE
+3002 EEAKLKQKCNGGVE

-3069 QMDQHCIDEGVVLK
+3069 QMDQHCIDEGVALK

-3323 GFGSED
+3323 GFGSRD

-3446 GDGQEASKQ
+3446 GDGQVLVLETEKQPSTVLKEASKQ
-3455 IHHQHVAGKLNDQLE
+3455 IQHQHVAGKLNDQLE

-3584 KRHRKERH
+3584 KRHRKESH

-3620 AELKITEAFVD
+3620 AELNITEAFVD

-3772 ALSASQEHEGISVR
+3772 DLSASQEHEGISVR

-3859 DLGDEAQSI
+3859 HLGDEAQSI

-4003 EDKSALDVVVGG
+4003 EDKSALDVVVGR

-4250 CTKDDVESQKHPA
+4250 CTKEDVESQKHPA

-4443 QGKKKWHRN
+4443 QGKKKWHCN

-4467 KGEDSLNVASKSEAI
+4467 SESQPQREAESPSQPTEGEDSLNVASKSEAI

-4561 WEDVAQSRKYAL
+4561 WEDVAQSRKYTL

-4780 SNQFKWEISGMT
+4780 SNQFKWEILGMT

-5191 SEAASTKRGKK
+5191 SEAASTKCGKK

-5297 GSDVDRANE
+5297 GSDVDRENE

-5443 ELEFCQNHRKFGEN
+5443 ELEFCQNHREFGEN

-5554 SEITTLSDSI
+5554 SEITTLSDST

-5606 GDCSVLVAEEEKEE
+5606 GDCSALVAEEEKEE

-5722 DVGSASREL
+5722 VEKENTNNVVAAKLKGTEFSPNVVFQDVGSASREL

-5788 PVNLQEMEREGTDV
+5788 PEMEREGTDV

-5929 EAEAPAELITIP
+5929 EAEATVRGHCAPLLIG
-5941 SESLQIRVKRRRLRW
+5941 EVKSTCGERGGSWSNAISWEEDAILRKSGIV
-5956 PCLFLL
+5956 LL
-5962 LLLFLLFFLI
+5962 N
-5972 PTIIFFCI
+5972 
-5980 TVPDFCFLP
+5980 DCFP
-5989 GPCPGLTLRQQ
+5989 
-6000 INTYIHEFHRQRMPP
+6000 
-6015 FPT
+6015 